1 MMENMSFLRDI
12 VKTYRQRLEFLPFLR
27 ARLQQKQGNI
37 PEFKVCFSIIGAAKP
52 TIKGSA
58 EKEFILLKVNIDKDV
73 KPGKNCSKAID
84 LGNRLMGEIGLLTLT
99 RPFTDKT
106 LMDIDVRRPKCK
118 PFLQITN
125 IQLYE
130 GSFLK
135 TLHYYTVNQTIMDTI
150 AKALISRWEEL
161 DSTEFVLYITIH

>member
-1 MMENMSFLRDI
+1 M
-12 VKTYRQRLEFLPFLR
+12 
-27 ARLQQKQGNI
+27 A
-37 PEFKVCFSIIGAAKP
+37 
-52 TIKGSA
+52 
-58 EKEFILLKVNIDKDV
+58 
-73 KPGKNCSKAID
+73 

-106 LMDIDVRRPKCK
+106 LMDIDVGRPKDK

-125 IQLYE
+125 IQLYQ

-135 TLHYYTVNQTIMDTI
+135 TLHHYTVNQAIMDMI

-161 DSTEFVLYITIH
+161 DSTEFVLYITIHYGCN

>member
-1 MMENMSFLRDI
+1 
-12 VKTYRQRLEFLPFLR
+12 
-27 ARLQQKQGNI
+27 
-37 PEFKVCFSIIGAAKP
+37 
-52 TIKGSA
+52 
-58 EKEFILLKVNIDKDV
+58 
-73 KPGKNCSKAID
+73 
-84 LGNRLMGEIGLLTLT
+84 MGEIGLLTLT